1 MFCKSVLLA
10 GISIICGGAGY
21 GRVRQGE
28 SRCTSSAAGA
38 AGVGDDEVDDE
49 VTALPGI
56 IGDLEIRHVPALASG
71 GAGRV
76 EFGVI
81 PQQAGAG
88 VKASGLEELADC
100 VLEGLVAVEFEPKS
114 GARGGVVAGGVESGS
129 AFAEGARPRFGDG
142 HAHAELERSA
152 EEGGGEVE
160 GGRTGGECAWGDV
173 EPGGGQRGET
183 AVGENARAVSGGAT
197 IIVQTQQ
204 DRQRLRMHETFHTA
218 LADWFISCHDA
229 SEDGGGELERRVV
242 SGTGG
247 GGCIACGRSTEYD
260 VGIGRVKVPIEVS
273 TGAGVRVL

>member
-1 MFCKSVLLA
+1 M
-10 GISIICGGAGY
+10 
-21 GRVRQGE
+21 
-28 SRCTSSAAGA
+28 
-38 AGVGDDEVDDE
+38 GDDEVDDQI
-49 VTALPGI
+49 TALSGVVS
-56 IGDLEIRHVPALASG
+56 DLQVWDVSALTFGSASG
-71 GAGRV
+71 V
-76 EFGVI
+76 ELGVI
-81 PQQAGAG
+81 AEEAGAG
-88 VKASGLEELADC
+88 IKAGRLEEFSNG
-100 VLEGLVAVEFEPKS
+100 VLYGLVAIELHSES
-114 GARGGVVAGGVESGS
+114 GAGGGVVAGGVKAST
-129 AFAEGARPRFGDG
+129 ALAEGAGSRFGDG

-152 EEGGGEVE
+152 EEGRGEVE

-247 GGCIACGRSTEYD
+247 GGCVACGRSTEYD
-260 VGIGRVKVPIEVS
+260 VGISRVKVPIEVS